1 MGSSSGSPQNTTS
14 TVKLPEWMDTAGQE
28 LWKQAQQVASTP
40 YTPYTGQRVAQFTPA
55 EREAQQRALAFSNA
69 NVGGA
74 ALDQSMGATR
84 AGTEYNA
91 KSILD
96 MGLEKYM
103 NPYLQNVS
111 DRAMADIQ
119 RQQTMQQQQ
128 NAQAAASA
136 GAFGG
141 SRHGVAE
148 AETARNY
155 GDIYANQMAKMY
167 SNAFDNAAGLAQ
179 GDITNAYNAQNL
191 RLNAAE
197 QLAAMAGT
205 QRKFGLENID
215 VANQVGMA
223 QRKLD
228 QAQADFDYQQWQ
240 EQQNYPMRQLAIQ
253 QGTLFGM
260 PHGSTTTSTTTGGSG
275 GSNPLMGA
283 AGGAMAGSAILPGW
297 GTAIG
302 AGVGLLGSLF

>member
-1 MGSSSGSPQNTTS
+1 MGNSSSPQTSTS
-14 TVKLPEWMDTAGQE
+14 TVKLPEWMDTAGQQ
-28 LWKQAQQVASTP
+28 LWQQASQVASKP
-40 YTPYTGQRVAQFTPA
+40 YEAYTGQRVAQFTPA
-55 EREAQQRALAFSNA
+55 EVEAQQRAMAFSNA

-96 MGLEKYM
+96 MGLDKYM

-111 DRAMADIQ
+111 DRAMSDIQ
-119 RQQTMQQQQ
+119 RQQTMTQQK
-128 NAQAAASA
+128 NAQSAAAA

-155 GDIYANQMAKMY
+155 GDIYANQTANMY
-167 SNAFDNAAGLAQ
+167 ANAFNNAAGLAQ

-191 RLNAAE
+191 RLSAAN
-197 QLAAMAGT
+197 QLATMAGT
-205 QRKFGLENID
+205 QRQFGMQDID
-215 VANQVGMA
+215 LANQVGMA

-240 EQQNYPMRQLAIQ
+240 EQQNYPMRQLAIK

-283 AGGAMAGSAILPGW
+283 AGGAMAGSAFGPW
-297 GTAIG
+297 GAV
-302 AGVGLLGSLF
+302 AGGTIGLLGSLF

>member
-1 MGSSSGSPQNTTS
+1 MGTSSGPQTSTS
-14 TVKLPEWMDTAGQE
+14 TVKLPEWMDTAGQN
-28 LWKQAQQVASTP
+28 LWKQAQDIAARP
-40 YTPYTGQRVAQFTPA
+40 YQAYTGQRVSQFTPA
-55 EREAQQRALAFSNA
+55 EIDAQNRALAFSRS

-111 DRAMADIQ
+111 DRAMSDIQ

-155 GDIYANQMAKMY
+155 GDIYANQMATMY

-179 GDITNAYNAQNL
+179 GDITNAYNAQNM
-191 RLNAAE
+191 RLNAAN
-197 QLAAMAGT
+197 QLANMAAT
-205 QRKFGLENID
+205 QRQFGLQDID
-215 VANQVGMA
+215 VANQVGRE

-228 QAQADFDYQQWQ
+228 QAQQDFNYQQWQ
-240 EQQNYPMRQLAIQ
+240 EEQNYPMRQLAIQ

-260 PHGSTTTSTTTGGSG
+260 PHGSTTTTTSTGGSG

-283 AGGAMAGSAILPGW
+283 AGGAMAGSAFGPW

>member
-1 MGSSSGSPQNTTS
+1 MGSSSSPQTSTS
-14 TVKLPEWMDTAGQE
+14 TVKLPEWMDTAGQQ
-28 LWKQAQQVASTP
+28 LWQQAQQVAAKP
-40 YTPYTGQRVAQFTPA
+40 YAPYTGQRVAQFTPA
-55 EREAQQRALAFSNA
+55 EIEAQQRAMAFSNA

-96 MGLEKYM
+96 MGLDKYM

-111 DRAMADIQ
+111 DRAMSDIQ
-119 RQQTMQQQQ
+119 RQQTMTQQK
-128 NAQAAASA
+128 NAQSAAAA

-155 GDIYANQMAKMY
+155 GDIYANQMANMY
-167 SNAFDNAAGLAQ
+167 ANAFNNAAGLAQ

-191 RLNAAE
+191 RLNAAN

-205 QRKFGLENID
+205 QRQFGLQDID

-240 EQQNYPMRQLAIQ
+240 EEQNYPLRQLAIQ
-253 QGTLFGM
+253 QGSLFGM

-283 AGGAMAGSAILPGW
+283 LGGAAAGSAILPGW
-297 GTAIG
+297 GAV
-302 AGVGLLGSLF
+302 AGGTIGLLGSLF

>member
-1 MGSSSGSPQNTTS
+1 MGTSSGPQTSTS
-14 TVKLPEWMDTAGQE
+14 TVKLPEWMDTAGQN
-28 LWKQAQQVASTP
+28 LWKQAQDIAARP
-40 YTPYTGQRVAQFTPA
+40 YQAYTGQRVSQFTPA
-55 EREAQQRALAFSNA
+55 EIDAQNRALAFSGS

-111 DRAMADIQ
+111 DRAMSDIQ

-155 GDIYANQMAKMY
+155 GDIYANQMATMY
-167 SNAFDNAAGLAQ
+167 SNAFNNAAGLAQ
-179 GDITNAYNAQNL
+179 GDITNAYNAQTM
-191 RLNAAE
+191 RLNAAN
-197 QLAAMAGT
+197 QLANMAAT
-205 QRKFGLENID
+205 QRQFGLQDID
-215 VANQVGMA
+215 VANQVGRE

-228 QAQADFDYQQWQ
+228 QAQQDFNDQQWQ
-240 EQQNYPMRQLAIQ
+240 EEQNYPMRQLAIQ

-260 PHGSTTTSTTTGGSG
+260 PHGSTTTTTSTGGSG

-283 AGGAMAGSAILPGW
+283 AGGAMAGSAFGPW

>member
-1 MGSSSGSPQNTTS
+1 MGNSSGPQTSTS
-14 TVKLPEWMDTAGQE
+14 TVKLPEWMDTAGQN
-28 LWKQAQQVASTP
+28 LWKQAQDIAARP
-40 YTPYTGQRVAQFTPA
+40 YQAYTGQRVSQFTPA
-55 EREAQQRALAFSNA
+55 EIDAQNRALAFSRS

-111 DRAMADIQ
+111 DRAMSDIQ
-119 RQQTMQQQQ
+119 RQQTMAQQQ
-128 NAQAAASA
+128 NAQSAAAA

-155 GDIYANQMAKMY
+155 GDIYANQMANMY
-167 SNAFDNAAGLAQ
+167 SNAFTNAAGLAQ

-191 RLNAAE
+191 RLNAAN
-197 QLAAMAGT
+197 QLANMAGT
-205 QRKFGLENID
+205 QRQFGLQDID
-215 VANQVGMA
+215 VANQVGRE

-228 QAQADFDYQQWQ
+228 QAQQDFNYQQWQ
-240 EQQNYPMRQLAIQ
+240 EEQNYPMRQLAIQ

-260 PHGSTTTSTTTGGSG
+260 PHGSTTTTTSTGGSG
-275 GSNPLMGA
+275 GSDPLMGA
-283 AGGAMAGSAILPGW
+283 AGGAMAGASFGPW
-297 GTAIG
+297 GAAIG
-302 AGVGLLGSLF
+302 GTVGLLGSLF